1 MNLRDGAKVMT
12 FKIDGFLSAGM
23 EKFSAT
29 LRTVPEYKA
38 WFEFAESLNRLGL
51 EGLEGTEPPRTDNQK
66 LTISALFVRA
76 HKSLAAALILAEL
89 GLVGDARSVLRSA
102 VEGTIAIR
110 ALAVEPKF
118 LDDLIEA
125 HHVNQRKKARLVVGN
140 PDYAATYSAE
150 KIAEMNATIAQVD
163 AMETAKVKATNRKL
177 QDITWSNVGGKY
189 CKDLYELLYRLLS
202 ADGTHTTLD
211 AINRM
216 FDYSSTGEI
225 ISVKVGPD
233 IADMVETLKAGCL
246 MFLWAA
252 ESFADV
258 YGLAKMRATVQ
269 EKMDAFMTL
278 PQNEPTKT
286 AVQGSF

>member
-1 MNLRDGAKVMT
+1 MT

-23 EKFSAT
+23 DKFSAS
-29 LRTVPEYKA
+29 LRTVPEYKT
-38 WFEFAESLNRLGL
+38 WFEFAEGLNRLGL

-102 VEGTIAIR
+102 VEGPIAIR

-118 LDDLIEA
+118 LDELIEA
-125 HHVNQRKKARLVVGN
+125 HHLNQRKKARLVVGN

-150 KIAEMNATIAQVD
+150 AIAEMHATIAQVD
-163 AMETAKVKATNRKL
+163 EMEAVKLKASNRTL
-177 QDITWSNVGGKY
+177 QDITWANVGGKY
-189 CKDLYELLYRLLS
+189 CKDLYLLYRLLS
-202 ADGTHTTLD
+202 ADGTQTTLD

-216 FDYSSTGEI
+216 FDYSPTGEI
-225 ISVKVGPD
+225 VSVKVGPD
-233 IADMVETLKAGCL
+233 VADMVETLKAGSL

-252 ESFADV
+252 ESFANV
-258 YGLAKMRATVQ
+258 YGLANMQARVQ
-269 EKMDAFMTL
+269 EKMAEFMTL
-278 PQNEPTKT
+278 PQSEPSK
-286 AVQGSF
+286 ASVEGRF

>member
-1 MNLRDGAKVMT
+1 MT

-23 EKFSAT
+23 EQFSAS

-38 WFEFAESLNRLGL
+38 WFDFAEGLNRLGHQ
-51 EGLEGTEPPRTDNQK
+51 ELEGTEPPRGDNQK

-76 HKSLAAALILAEL
+76 HKSLAAALILAET

-102 VEGTIAIR
+102 VEGAIAIR

-118 LDDLIEA
+118 LDELIEA
-125 HHVNQRKKARLVVGN
+125 YHVNQRKKARLVVGN
-140 PDYAATYSAE
+140 PDYAAAYPAE

-163 AMETAKVKATNRKL
+163 AMEVAKLKASNNKL
-177 QDITWSNVGGKY
+177 QDITWANVGGKY

-216 FDYSSTGEI
+216 FDYSPTGEI
-225 ISVKVGPD
+225 VSVKVGPD
-233 IADMVETLKAGCL
+233 VAEMVETLKAGCL

-252 ESFADV
+252 ESFANV
-258 YGLAKMRATVQ
+258 YGLANMQARVQ
-269 EKMDAFMTL
+269 EKMAEVMTL
-278 PQNEPTKT
+278 PQNEPNK
-286 AVQGSF
+286 AVVEGKF

>member
-1 MNLRDGAKVMT
+1 MT
-12 FKIDGFLSAGM
+12 FKIDGFLSPSM
-23 EKFSAT
+23 EKFSAS

-38 WFEFAESLNRLGL
+38 WFEFAEGLNRLGL
-51 EGLEGTEPPRTDNQK
+51 EGLEGTEPPRTDNRK

-89 GLVGDARSVLRSA
+89 GLVGDARSVLRSS
-102 VEGTIAIR
+102 VECAIAIR

-118 LDDLIEA
+118 LDEIIEA
-125 HHVNQRKKARLVVGN
+125 HHVNQRKKALLVVGN
-140 PDYAATYSAE
+140 PDYAATYPAE

-163 AMETAKVKATNRKL
+163 AMEAAKLKASNRKL
-177 QDITWSNVGGKY
+177 QDITWANVGTKY
-189 CKDLYELLYRLLS
+189 AKDLYELLYRLLS

-216 FDYSSTGEI
+216 FDYSPTGEI
-225 ISVKVGPD
+225 VSVKVGPD

-258 YGLAKMRATVQ
+258 YELANMRARVQ

-278 PQNEPTKT
+278 PQNEPSKA
-286 AVQGSF
+286 AVQGRF